1 LKNRYEKGDGN
12 WVSLSDDPLSGV
24 LGWMPVQA
32 QQKNITLASSTSTQG
47 SGLLDVLLS
56 TFERR
61 PAIL

>member
-1 LKNRYEKGDGN
+1 MTIGLVCPMIRFLGM
-12 WVSLSDDPLSGV
+12 

-32 QQKNITLASSTSTQG
+32 QQKNIILASSTITQG

-61 PAIL
+61 RAIV